1 MVCVVPKNIYLK
13 VLDVCKK
20 ARLLIVNDINVI
32 IEFDDEELKNKELV
46 KTLEKI
52 FKEVGF

>member
-1 MVCVVPKNIYLK
+1 MFCVVPKNIYLK